1 MTTNT
6 IRLLWIS
13 KIKLSPERQ
22 ATLLS
27 KFEGTNDLK
36 IYDWPDL
43 FPNSSA
49 EATREILTAAE
60 RYKVVMIA
68 GEFEPHVAAQLVR
81 SQTFGGRF
89 SKYVI
94 ALPVQNSWE
103 VFL

>member
-1 MTTNT
+1 MTKNT

-13 KIKLSPERQ
+13 KKKLSPERQ
-22 ATLLS
+22 ATLLN
-27 KFEGTNDLK
+27 KLEGDNELRV
-36 IYDWPDL
+36 YDWPDL
-43 FPNSSA
+43 LPDNSA

-60 RYKVVMIA
+60 QYKVVMIA

-89 SKYVI
+89 SQYVI
-94 ALPVQNSWE
+94 ALPVQHTWE